1 MKYLSQCFS
10 LPIVCNDDNV
20 QLRNQTYDYNNGLRT
35 YQGRVD
41 ICVNGTY
48 LPVCD
53 IGFDNADAQVVCS
66 RIYGSNYGE
75 HIKIIDINHLL
86 ENYYYSY
93 KIKMGIHND
102 CHTHAVGEVS
112 QSFHRFPSS
121 EYFAQNLMCNGSEY
135 SITQC
140 PYSPPSQECNV
151 GNHSAAVVCRPGS

>member
-10 LPIVCNDDNV
+10 LPIVCNDDSV
-20 QLRNQTYDYNNGLRT
+20 QLRNRTYDYNNGLST

-53 IGFDNADAQVVCS
+53 IGFDNTDAQVVCS

-75 HIKIIDINHLL
+75 HIKIIDINRLL

-93 KIKMGIHND
+93 KI
-102 CHTHAVGEVS
+102 
-112 QSFHRFPSS
+112 
-121 EYFAQNLMCNGSEY
+121 
-135 SITQC
+135 
-140 PYSPPSQECNV
+140 
-151 GNHSAAVVCRPGS
+151 